1 MLDWNVRRG
10 QRRAT
15 ITYVPTQID
24 RYPTDRQVDLAAG
37 TLKLLADRTRLRI
50 IWALLHGEHSVN
62 ELAAHLEVNPAG
74 VSQHLAKLRLSRL
87 VTVRREGNRAYYAVE
102 SPHVRK
108 LAEEALFH
116 GDHLVGGPLTHGDDI
131 ETVADDADGVIR
143 VGGNRARGR

>member
-1 MLDWNVRRG
+1 V
-10 QRRAT
+10 T
-15 ITYVPTQID
+15 TQIERD
-24 RYPTDRQVDLAAG
+24 PTDRQVDLAAG

-62 ELAAHLEVNPAG
+62 ELAAHLGVKPAG

-87 VTVRREGNRAYYAVE
+87 VTVRREGNRVYYAVE

-131 ETVADDADGVIR
+131 ETVADTADGVVR
-143 VGGNRARGR
+143 LGEGGRARGR